1 MYVSNNNH
9 IVGAIQ
15 GNEKATISIL
25 LSLEVISFLSQNN
38 HYKQKNK
45 FSKTEAFNDLI
56 ERYQVAL
63 LKSDEM
69 GADLTQLSKAWNW
82 SQLAVKA
89 FVDRLL
95 DFGIIKVEKIVTRKV
110 VSLNSDIFFSSKD
123 KRKP

>member
-1 MYVSNNNH
+1 MAVSNNNH
-9 IVGAIQ
+9 IVGTTQ

>member
-1 MYVSNNNH
+1 MAVSNNNQ
-9 IVGAIQ
+9 IVGTTQ

>member
-1 MYVSNNNH
+1 MAVSNNNH
-9 IVGAIQ
+9 ITNVTQ